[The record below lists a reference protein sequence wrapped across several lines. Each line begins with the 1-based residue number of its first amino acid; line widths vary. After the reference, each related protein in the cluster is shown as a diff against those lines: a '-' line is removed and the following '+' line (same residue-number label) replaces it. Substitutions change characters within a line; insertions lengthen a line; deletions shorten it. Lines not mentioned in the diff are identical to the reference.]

1 MHTSDQIRVFDDIVP
16 PDLQGRLESLVSG
29 PIWRYGWRSNDMQD
43 RYCFWHAHFAGQ
55 ANVRRNCLAELVEN
69 PNASPIAELWQFLS
83 SELLIGHEP
92 LRVYANAHT
101 YGVEGYVHTDSTD
114 EENYFTTIYYA
125 HPVWRKNWAGDI
137 VFYSRDDDEIIRAV
151 APRPGRLVHFPGSIL
166 HKAQAPG
173 RECPELRV
181 SIVIK
186 TQLSSQ
192 APQ

>member
-1 MHTSDQIRVFDDIVP
+1 MHTSDQIRVLDDIVP
-16 PDLQGRLESLVSG
+16 LDLQRRLEELASG
-29 PIWRYGWRSNDMQD
+29 PIWRYGWRSNDRQD
-43 RYCFWHAHFAGQ
+43 RYCFWHAHFAGK
-55 ANVRRNCLAELVEN
+55 ANTRRSCLVELVEN
-69 PNASPIAELWQFLS
+69 PGAQAIAELWGVLS
-83 SELLIGHEP
+83 KQILNGHEP

-125 HPVWRKNWAGDI
+125 HPVWRKNWSGEI
-137 VFYSRDDDEIIRAV
+137 MFYSPDGDDVMKAV

-186 TQLSSQ
+186 TQLSSGR
-192 APQ
+192 